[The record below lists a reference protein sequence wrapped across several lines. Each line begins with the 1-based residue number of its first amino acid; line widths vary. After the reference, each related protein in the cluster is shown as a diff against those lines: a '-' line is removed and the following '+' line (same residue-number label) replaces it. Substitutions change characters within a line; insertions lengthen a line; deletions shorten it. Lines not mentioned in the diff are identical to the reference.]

1 MREAKFYEKLK
12 DGKVKCQ
19 LCPHQCVISQD
30 KRGICGVR
38 ENKEGKL
45 YSLVY
50 EKTISWA
57 IDPIEKKPLYHFYPG
72 EAAFSF
78 ATVGCNFTCLYCQNY
93 TISQLP
99 KKNKEIPGEKI
110 SPERIVEITRR
121 KGASIIAY
129 TYTEP
134 TIFYEYAYDTC
145 KLASSYGIKNVFV
158 TNGYI
163 MPEPLKEISPFLD
176 GANVDLKSMRKDF
189 YRRICGGKLE
199 AVLESIKLM
208 KELGIWVEITTL
220 IIPDLNDSDE
230 ELGEIAKFIANLQDT
245 TPWHISRFYPAYK
258 MGNYPPTPVETLHR
272 ARKIG
277 LEKGLK
283 YVYIGNVPGDEGE
296 NTFCP
301 ECGRVLIKRRGF
313 WIEKIDIENG
323 KCKWCG
329 TKIEGVGL

>member
-1 MREAKFYEKLK
+1 MREAKFYDKLEN
-12 DGKVKCQ
+12 GKVKCQ
-19 LCPHQCVISQD
+19 LCPHQCIISSE
-30 KRGICGVR
+30 KRGICKVR
-38 ENKEGKL
+38 ENKKGKL

-50 EKTISWA
+50 GKSISWA
-57 IDPIEKKPLYHFYPG
+57 VDPIEKKPLYHFYPG
-72 EAAFSF
+72 ASVFSF
-78 ATVGCNFTCLYCQNY
+78 ATAGCNFTCLNCQNY

-99 KKNKEIPGEKI
+99 KKNLEIPGESI
-110 SPERIVEITRR
+110 SPEDIVEITRK

-145 KLASSYGIKNVFV
+145 RLAHKYGIKNVFV

-163 MPEPLKEISPFLD
+163 LPQPLKEVSSFLD
-176 GANVDLKSMRKDF
+176 GANVDLKSISDDF
-189 YRRICGGKLE
+189 YRKICGARVE
-199 AVLESIKLM
+199 PVLESIKLM
-208 KELGIWVEITTL
+208 KKLGIWVEITTL
-220 IIPDLNDSDE
+220 VIPGLNDSDE
-230 ELGEIAKFIANLQDT
+230 ELNKIAEFIFSLQDD

-258 MGNYPPTPVETLHR
+258 MGNYPPTSVETLHK

-301 ECGRVLIKRRGF
+301 GCGRVVIERKGF
-313 WIEKIDIENG
+313 WIGRIDIENG
-323 KCKWCG
+323 RCKWCK
-329 TKIEGVGL
+329 TKIKGVGL